1 MFPVAW
7 GPLFGHNMAFSHR
20 AMYKFL
26 INVNV
31 TLEHVALLFAYYECV
46 TEITP
51 TLRASDRV
59 QAYSFV
65 RRYYGNRFQFGRRP
79 SHLF

>member
-7 GPLFGHNMAFSHR
+7 GPLFGHNMAFSHRAHR

-46 TEITP
+46 TETY
-51 TLRASDRV
+51 THFASE
-59 QAYSFV
+59 
-65 RRYYGNRFQFGRRP
+65 RP
-79 SHLF
+79 SAGLFFC